1 MKSCTRALLV
11 LALWALGG
19 RRRLVFFLHNGVE
32 APTPPP
38 PPPTRL
44 QEALSWVPLSYDD
57 KLIEFADHE
66 SSAIAAGIAI
76 PRGIEGYG
84 EMDKEQINRLF
95 EGVTGSHPDLDLEFL
110 EDRFG
115 YNI

>member
-1 MKSCTRALLV
+1 MKGCTRALLV
-11 LALWALGG
+11 LALWALGAAVA
-19 RRRLVFFLHNGVE
+19 LSCSSNGVE